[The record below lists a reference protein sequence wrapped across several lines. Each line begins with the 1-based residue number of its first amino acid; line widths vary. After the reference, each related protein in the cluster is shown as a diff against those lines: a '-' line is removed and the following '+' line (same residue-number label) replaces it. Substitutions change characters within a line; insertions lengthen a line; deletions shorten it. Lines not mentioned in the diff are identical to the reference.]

1 MSEYKSEYRKKLRE
15 LNDTKEILSVLEGEL
30 QKLFK
35 KSVEHDL
42 ELKHQEEIE
51 LLQETTSGLN
61 IELIRDF
68 ICTNKDSFSI
78 NLNGVDI
85 GIQGDGPWGVMEFQE
100 FLTEKEFSVVNIT
113 EPGVQYLILGARNI
127 DEEELSQQITASI
140 EEGFNLY
147 IFTQELFLA
156 WLITGQNPL
165 EAWSE
170 KDLLE
175 SVLQHESLQ
184 YLIDST
190 EFPWPQLVDHASMNR
205 SYEVKTFEW
214 DGALSEESPLRKL
227 GYSVQADVLSVQQ
240 RRTILKNAY
249 TTSALSK
256 FLTTAHDLE
265 RWGQPNTAQ
274 RLYAISSLIT
284 WLANFQGTTKP
295 AAREKWTSDLS
306 WLKDSFYDTKMKFWP
321 MRQAFSAAKQQA
333 TKRENTSSINP
344 AKSWPFPGGTRP

>member
-15 LNDTKEILSVLEGEL
+15 LNDTKATLSTLETEL
-30 QKLFK
+30 QKLYK
-35 KSVEHDL
+35 KSIEHDL
-42 ELKHQEEIE
+42 ELKHQAQLD
-51 LLQETTSGLN
+51 LLQETTTGLN

-68 ICTNKDSFSI
+68 ICANKDATSI
-78 NLNGVDI
+78 NLKGIDI

-113 EPGVQYLILGARNI
+113 DPGVQYLILGARSI
-127 DEEELSQQITASI
+127 DEEELNQQITTSI
-140 EEGFNLY
+140 EEGFELY

-165 EAWSE
+165 EVWLE

-175 SVLQHESLQ
+175 SVLEHESLQ

-227 GYSVQADVLSVQQ
+227 GYSVQADVLSIQE
-240 RRTILKNAY
+240 RRAILKNAY
-249 TTSALSK
+249 TTSALNK
-256 FLTTAHDLE
+256 FLINAHDLE

-274 RLYAISSLIT
+274 RLYTISSLIT
-284 WLANFQGTTKP
+284 WLANFQGATKP
-295 AAREKWTSDLS
+295 AAREKWISDLS
-306 WLKDSFYDTKMKFWP
+306 WLKESFYDAKMKFWP
-321 MRQAFSAAKQQA
+321 MRQALPPVKSAKPETAKSA
-333 TKRENTSSINP
+333 LNP
-344 AKSWPFPGGTRP
+344 AAPWPFPNGTRP

>member
-15 LNDTKEILSVLEGEL
+15 LNDTKATLSTLETEL
-30 QKLFK
+30 QKLYK
-35 KSVEHDL
+35 KSIEHDL
-42 ELKHQEEIE
+42 ELKHQAQLD
-51 LLQETTSGLN
+51 LLQETTTGLN

-68 ICTNKDSFSI
+68 ICANKDATSI
-78 NLNGVDI
+78 NLKGIDI

-113 EPGVQYLILGARNI
+113 DPGVQYLILGARSI
-127 DEEELSQQITASI
+127 DEEELNQQITTSI
-140 EEGFNLY
+140 EEGFELY

-165 EAWSE
+165 EVWLE

-175 SVLQHESLQ
+175 SVLEHESLQ

-190 EFPWPQLVDHASMNR
+190 EFPWPLLVDHASMNR

-227 GYSVQADVLSVQQ
+227 GYSVQADVLSIQE
-240 RRTILKNAY
+240 RRAILKNAY
-249 TTSALSK
+249 TTSALNK
-256 FLTTAHDLE
+256 FLINAHDLE

-274 RLYAISSLIT
+274 RLYTISSLIT
-284 WLANFQGTTKP
+284 WLANFQGATKP
-295 AAREKWTSDLS
+295 AAREKWISDLS
-306 WLKDSFYDTKMKFWP
+306 WLKESFYDAKMKFWP
-321 MRQAFSAAKQQA
+321 MRQALPPVKSAKPETAKSA
-333 TKRENTSSINP
+333 LNP
-344 AKSWPFPGGTRP
+344 AAPWPFPNGTRP

>member
-30 QKLFK
+30 QRLFK

-42 ELKHQEEIE
+42 ELKHQKEIE

-68 ICTNKDSFSI
+68 ICSNKDSSSI

-113 EPGVQYLILGARNI
+113 EPGVQYLVLGSRNI
-127 DEEELSQQITASI
+127 DEEELGQQITTSI

-165 EAWSE
+165 EVW
-170 KDLLE
+170 
-175 SVLQHESLQ
+175 
-184 YLIDST
+184 
-190 EFPWPQLVDHASMNR
+190 
-205 SYEVKTFEW
+205 
-214 DGALSEESPLRKL
+214 
-227 GYSVQADVLSVQQ
+227 
-240 RRTILKNAY
+240 
-249 TTSALSK
+249 
-256 FLTTAHDLE
+256 
-265 RWGQPNTAQ
+265 
-274 RLYAISSLIT
+274 
-284 WLANFQGTTKP
+284 
-295 AAREKWTSDLS
+295 
-306 WLKDSFYDTKMKFWP
+306 
-321 MRQAFSAAKQQA
+321 
-333 TKRENTSSINP
+333 
-344 AKSWPFPGGTRP
+344 